1 MLPPTHLL
9 SGWCFSNLLKL
20 TPKERLFC
28 MLAATFSDLDGIG
41 IIISQKIYMAYH
53 HIIGHNV
60 FFGLVLSAVLT
71 FFSRHKIKSFIFYL
85 FLFHIHLIMDSW
97 GSGPEWSIYYL
108 WPFSNWTICNKYV
121 WDFNSWQN
129 SAVGICFITWTFLI
143 VFFQKRTPLELLKP
157 SLDKQFVD
165 IAGRVVKILPLK
177 NK

>member
-1 MLPPTHLL
+1 
-9 SGWCFSNLLKL
+9 
-20 TPKERLFC
+20 

-85 FLFHIHLIMDSW
+85 FLFHINLIMDSW

-165 IAGRVVKILPLK
+165 LAGRFVKSLPLK
-177 NK
+177 NKL